1 MPSIGLSYIV
11 QGLTRRLQWTSGTP
25 AFHCTGKKIR
35 NVPIEQTLNELN
47 SMEVQELKEFRNIGL
62 EKARRLF
69 AYREEKGKILSIEE
83 LADINGFSQSAIASI
98 RKEGLVKRRE
108 RQHKYILNDKVAQEI
123 KDVAAIGIGRNAIYW
138 CIISRKCEVKGWS
151 RILLKQEKKYIP
163 EYFVQQVKEAM
174 SEIPDSDVR
183 VIEAQTHKSSTKDP
197 FLFPFIL
204 NKRLVEVVLHAVSK
218 RRSISLNP
226 NVVKSYFKLSKGF
239 NHQYYGVPLIEDLL
253 KETKGKRN
261 KHSKEMEETIEQMDS
276 QPEYTCM
283 VESLMESQLE
293 NIPKELTGLK
303 IDAALIN
310 YFQSQPQKEGL
321 ANVLLLA
328 CAFINIEILHR

>member
-1 MPSIGLSYIV
+1 
-11 QGLTRRLQWTSGTP
+11 
-25 AFHCTGKKIR
+25 
-35 NVPIEQTLNELN
+35 
-47 SMEVQELKEFRNIGL
+47 
-62 EKARRLF
+62 
-69 AYREEKGKILSIEE
+69 
-83 LADINGFSQSAIASI
+83 
-98 RKEGLVKRRE
+98 
-108 RQHKYILNDKVAQEI
+108 
-123 KDVAAIGIGRNAIYW
+123 
-138 CIISRKCEVKGWS
+138 
-151 RILLKQEKKYIP
+151 LLKQEKKYIP

-321 ANVLLLA
+321 ANVLT
-328 CAFINIEILHR
+328 CMCIYQY